1 MLSEFNNIIPNFYC
15 EKEKIDNINLD
26 DYKFKIFKSNIS
38 ILKKKFVNRYTNF
51 NFNDKYIE
59 GLLLDKTTKIMCLSI
74 DEDFNSNNIP

>member
-38 ILKKKFVNRYTNF
+38 ILKKN
-51 NFNDKYIE
+51 
-59 GLLLDKTTKIMCLSI
+59 LLI
-74 DEDFNSNNIP
+74 DIQILILTINI